1 MEVEGTEVVVDAVV
15 DAVDVVVAGDKYNFT
30 PDQWPIVHGP
40 LFVNC
45 VGCPPAIDRYKFR
58 VIL

>member
-30 PDQWPIVHGP
+30 PDQ
-40 LFVNC
+40 
-45 VGCPPAIDRYKFR
+45 
-58 VIL
+58 